1 MTAVFKR
8 ELRAYF
14 SGAMGFVFIAFCMV
28 VVGIYTSIISFG
40 SGYPNFE
47 YVLSSSTF
55 VFLLLIPILTMR
67 SLAEERRQKTDQ
79 LLFSLPLRSTS
90 IVLGKYL
97 AMLTIMAIPVAFFC
111 VYPLVFSLYG
121 HVSFASAYA
130 SIFAFFL
137 LGCALISIG
146 MFISSVT
153 ENQLVAALLSF
164 AVLLLSFLMTALSSY
179 LSSSAYTSMLA
190 FLLVAVIA
198 AIIVYVMTRNIPLSV
213 LLCLGLGAIP
223 VAIRIAAPTA
233 MEGAFQRLMSSLS
246 LFDRMAGFTGG
257 ILDLEAVVYYIS
269 VSALFVFLTVQS
281 LEKRR
286 WS

>member
-1 MTAVFKR
+1 MTAVYRR
-8 ELRAYF
+8 ELRAFF

-28 VVGIYTSIISFG
+28 VVGIYASIISFG

-67 SLAEERRQKTDQ
+67 SFSEERRQKIDQ
-79 LLFSLPLRSTS
+79 LLFSPPLRSTS
-90 IVLGKYL
+90 VVMGKYL
-97 AMLTIMAIPVAFFC
+97 AMLTVLAIPVAFFC
-111 VYPLVFSLYG
+111 LYPLVFSLYG
-121 HVSFASAYA
+121 QVSYASAYA
-130 SIFAFFL
+130 SILAFFL
-137 LGCALISIG
+137 LGCALVSIG
-146 MFISSVT
+146 MFVSSIT

-164 AVLLLSFLMTALSSY
+164 AVLLLSYLMTALSSF

-190 FLLVAVIA
+190 FLLVAVVVSV
-198 AIIVYVMTRNIPLSV
+198 IVYVMTRNAILSV
-213 LLCLGLGAIP
+213 ALCVILGAIP
-223 VAIRIAAPTA
+223 VTVRLAAPTA
-233 MEGAFQRLMSSLS
+233 MEGAFQKLLNTLS
-246 LFDRMAGFTGG
+246 LFDRMASFTGG

-281 LEKRR
+281 MEKRR

>member
-1 MTAVFKR
+1 MIAIYKR
-8 ELRAYF
+8 ELKAYF

-67 SLAEERRQKTDQ
+67 SFAEERRQKIDQ
-79 LLFSLPLRSTS
+79 LIFSLPLRSTA
-90 IVLGKYL
+90 VVMGKYL
-97 AMLTIMAIPVAFFC
+97 AMLTVLAIPIAFFC
-111 VYPLVFSLYG
+111 LYPLVFTLYG
-121 HVSFASAYA
+121 QVSYASAYA

-146 MFISSVT
+146 MFVSSIT

-164 AVLLLSFLMTALSSY
+164 AVLLLSYLMTALASF

-190 FLLVAVIA
+190 FLFLAVIIA
-198 AIIVYVMTRNIPLSV
+198 VIIYVMTRNVVLSAA
-213 LLCLGLGAIP
+213 LCIALGAVP
-223 VAIRIAAPTA
+223 VTVRLTAPTA
-233 MEGAFQRLMSSLS
+233 MEGAFQKMMRTLS
-246 LFDRMAGFTGG
+246 LFDRMSSFTGG
-257 ILDLEAVVYYIS
+257 ILDLEAIVYYLS
-269 VSALFVFLTVQS
+269 VCVLFVFLTVQAM
-281 LEKRR
+281 EKRR

>member
-1 MTAVFKR
+1 MTAVYKR
-8 ELRAYF
+8 ELKAYF

-28 VVGIYTSIISFG
+28 VVGIYASIISFG

-67 SLAEERRQKTDQ
+67 SFAEERRQKIDQ
-79 LLFSLPLRSTS
+79 LLFSLPLRSTA
-90 IVLGKYL
+90 VVMGKYL
-97 AMLTIMAIPVAFFC
+97 AMLTVLAVPICFFC

-121 HVSFASAYA
+121 QVSYASAYA
-130 SIFAFFL
+130 SILAFFL

-146 MFISSVT
+146 MFVSSIT

-164 AVLLLSFLMTALSSY
+164 AVLLLSYLMTALASF

-190 FLLVAVIA
+190 FIFIAVIVAVVIY
-198 AIIVYVMTRNIPLSV
+198 IMTRNVILSV
-213 LLCLGLGAIP
+213 ALGVVLSSIP
-223 VAIRIAAPTA
+223 VAVRLASPTA
-233 MEGAFQRLMSSLS
+233 MEGAFQKMMRTLS
-246 LFDRMAGFTGG
+246 LFDRMSSFTGG
-257 ILDLEAVVYYIS
+257 ILDLEAIVYYLS
-269 VSALFVFLTVQS
+269 VCVLFVFLTVQS
-281 LEKRR
+281 IEKRR